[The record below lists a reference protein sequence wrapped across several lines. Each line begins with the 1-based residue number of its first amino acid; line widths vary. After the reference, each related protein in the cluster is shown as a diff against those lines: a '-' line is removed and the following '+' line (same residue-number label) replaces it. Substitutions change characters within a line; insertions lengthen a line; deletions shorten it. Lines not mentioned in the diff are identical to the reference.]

1 MMNSFDVKL
10 MHPRDQIVLIINR
23 IYHKGMTTTSGGNV
37 SIIDDQGDIWITP
50 SGIDKGTL
58 QAADINCIRKDGTIT
73 GNHQPSCEF
82 PIHRAIYQE
91 RPDLKAIIHAHPPA
105 LVSFSIVHGIPD
117 TNIVPQ
123 AKHICGPIGY
133 AVYDVPGSEELGDKI
148 AKVFS
153 NGLNA
158 VIMENHATVVGGVDL
173 RDCYQRFET
182 LEFCARTI
190 IYGKTIGN
198 VNYLSDEQI
207 DRFQA
212 QIPALQPEMIHVS
225 HSSDEREKREEIVR
239 IVRRACDQG
248 LMISTYGTVS
258 VRVSGDDFLITPTN
272 VLRWDIT
279 LDDIVQIKA
288 GQREP
293 GKLPSRTVWL
303 HQEIYKRN
311 PHINSIIFTQS
322 PYLMAFSVTG
332 EKFNVRTIPESWIFL
347 QDVPNVPFG
356 SQFFGEETILKLISK
371 NIPAII
377 IQNEAI
383 LVTGDK
389 LLQTFD
395 RLEVAEFSAK
405 SLLMSIPL
413 GAVKPIEDQEIENLR
428 AKFLNE

>member
-1 MMNSFDVKL
+1 
-10 MHPRDQIVLIINR
+10 
-23 IYHKGMTTTSGGNV
+23 
-37 SIIDDQGDIWITP
+37 
-50 SGIDKGTL
+50 
-58 QAADINCIRKDGTIT
+58 
-73 GNHQPSCEF
+73 
-82 PIHRAIYQE
+82 
-91 RPDLKAIIHAHPPA
+91 
-105 LVSFSIVHGIPD
+105 
-117 TNIVPQ
+117 
-123 AKHICGPIGY
+123 
-133 AVYDVPGSEELGDKI
+133 
-148 AKVFS
+148 
-153 NGLNA
+153 
-158 VIMENHATVVGGVDL
+158 MENHATVVGGIDL

-182 LEFCARTI
+182 LEFCAMTI

-207 DRFQA
+207 DRFHA
-212 QIPALQPEMIHVS
+212 QLPALQPEMVNVNHD
-225 HSSDEREKREEIVR
+225 SDERGKREEIVR

-258 VRVSGDDFLITPTN
+258 VRLSGDDFLVTPTN

-347 QDVPNVPFG
+347 KDVPNVPFG
-356 SQFFGEETILKLISK
+356 SQFFGDETILKLISK
-371 NIPAII
+371 DILAVII
-377 IQNEAI
+377 ENEAV
-383 LVTGDK
+383 LVTGDQ

-395 RLEVAEFSAK
+395 RLEIAEFSAK
-405 SLLMSIPL
+405 SLLMSVPL
-413 GAVKPIEDQEIENLR
+413 GAVKPIKEQEIENLR
-428 AKFLNE
+428 AKFLNK